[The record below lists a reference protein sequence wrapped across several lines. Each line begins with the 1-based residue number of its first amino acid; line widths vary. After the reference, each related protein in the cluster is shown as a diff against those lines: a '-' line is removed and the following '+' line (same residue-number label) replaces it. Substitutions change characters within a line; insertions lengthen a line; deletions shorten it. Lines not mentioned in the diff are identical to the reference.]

1 MVRAGS
7 GRVTQARKKR
17 MRKLTKG
24 FRLSRHNLFRQ
35 AHTTLI
41 RARAFAFRDRRVKK
55 REFRKLWII
64 RINAACR
71 MRGLRYSE
79 FIAGLQRAMIMLDRK
94 SLSEIAIHDPAAVP
108 FLGPFLMTVSLP
120 RRYRTPR
127 RSVRTATPTPLSC
140 RRGVVCGFSSLPSS
154 RRRYAYPQWLN
165 PVAVALADR
174 AVEAG
179 LVATRSTL
187 VTVVARMGH
196 RRTKK
201 WKS

>member
-7 GRVTQARKKR
+7 GKTTQARKKR

-79 FIAGLQRAMIMLDRK
+79 FIAGLQRALVMLDRK
-94 SLSEIAIHDPAAVP
+94 SLSEIAIHDPAAFDQLVE
-108 FLGPFLMTVSLP
+108 LAKKNLP
-120 RRYRTPR
+120 P
-127 RSVRTATPTPLSC
+127 
-140 RRGVVCGFSSLPSS
+140 
-154 RRRYAYPQWLN
+154 
-165 PVAVALADR
+165 ALAEQHK
-174 AVEAG
+174 AKA
-179 LVATRSTL
+179 A
-187 VTVVARMGH
+187 A
-196 RRTKK
+196 K
-201 WKS
+201 

>member
-71 MRGLRYSE
+71 MRGMRYSE
-79 FIAGLQRAMIMLDRK
+79 FIAGLQRAMVMLDRK
-94 SLSEIAIHDPAAVP
+94 SLSEVAIHDPAAFDQLVE
-108 FLGPFLMTVSLP
+108 LAKKNLP
-120 RRYRTPR
+120 P
-127 RSVRTATPTPLSC
+127 
-140 RRGVVCGFSSLPSS
+140 
-154 RRRYAYPQWLN
+154 
-165 PVAVALADR
+165 ALA
-174 AVEAG
+174 EQ
-179 LVATRSTL
+179 
-187 VTVVARMGH
+187 H
-196 RRTKK
+196 KK
-201 WKS
+201 KAAK